1 MDDDQG
7 SAKFYECSLNDD
19 DDKYT
24 ENSALLSNEHSSNP
38 KIIDRRPVRR
48 TWMCLIVNMATLF
61 VIIGLTC
68 GFGEENGYLKWGPS
82 DNLFLIGILI
92 NTWTKWGIS
101 MMLIVA
107 VSIVDCITVEFGMP
121 FVSFRIYNPDC
132 KEIND
137 VGPIELQ
144 ILANGMYLSQ
154 SLKSAVYTLAIVT
167 QIDYAVV
174 RVLASE
180 IASFYTVRVLIKE
193 KKFIKMN

>member
-1 MDDDQG
+1 MLENQE
-7 SAKFYECSLNDD
+7 SVKFYECSLNDD
-19 DDKYT
+19 EPT
-24 ENSALLSNEHSSNP
+24 ENSALLVENENTLD
-38 KIIDRRPVRR
+38 KIDRRPVRR
-48 TWMCLIVNMATLF
+48 TWLCLLVNMATLF

-68 GFGEENGYLKWGPS
+68 GFGQEDGYLSWGPS
-82 DNLFLIGILI
+82 DKLILIGIVI
-92 NTWTKWGIS
+92 NTWTKWAIS
-101 MMLIVA
+101 MLLIII
-107 VSIVDCITVEFGMP
+107 VSVVDCITVEFGMP

-167 QIDYAVV
+167 QIDYAVT

-180 IASFYTVRVLIKE
+180 LASLYTVRVLIKE
-193 KKFIKMN
+193 KKFV